1 MAPTRLDT
9 VRIQRDFPILSQEV
23 NGRRLVYLDN
33 AATTQ
38 KPRQVIDAL
47 VTYYETSN
55 ANIHRGI
62 HTLAVRATEQYEG
75 VRAKVAAHI
84 GAGNPADIVF
94 TRNTTESINL
104 VARAWGDANIG
115 DGDEIVLSLMEHHSN
130 IVPWQML
137 AKRAGANLRYAGV
150 NDDGTLDLDSLRSLV
165 TPRTKLVSIVHMSN
179 VLGTINPVA
188 EIAEIAHA
196 AGALLLVDGAQSAP
210 HLPLNVTEMGCDW
223 FAFSAHKMLGPT
235 GVGVLWAK
243 PGLLQ
248 EMAPFLGGGEM
259 ISVVKPEAS
268 TWADVPHKF
277 EAGTPN
283 IADVIAFGAALDY
296 LRELGMETVREHEKA
311 ITAHAIEQ
319 LERLPG
325 VHIHGPHEV
334 ELRGGAVSFIVDGVH
349 PHDVSTVV
357 DSHGVA
363 IRAGHHCAQLLMRR
377 LNVPATNRASF
388 YIYNDERDVEVL
400 IEALRH
406 AIKVF
411 SNDAARTAV

>member
-1 MAPTRLDT
+1 MAPTRLDI
-9 VRIQRDFPILSQEV
+9 VRIQRDFPILEQEV

-47 VTYYETSN
+47 VRYYETSN

-84 GAGNPADIVF
+84 GAPNPQDVVF

-115 DGDEIVLSLMEHHSN
+115 EGDEIVLSLMEHHSN

-137 AKRAGANLRYAGV
+137 AQRVGANLRYAEV
-150 NDDGTLDLDSLRSLV
+150 RDDGRLDLDSLCGLV
-165 TPRTKLVSIVHMSN
+165 TARTKLVSTVHMSN

-196 AGALLLVDGAQSAP
+196 VGALFLVDGAQSAP
-210 HLPLNVTEMGCDW
+210 HLPLNVEQMGCDL

-243 PGLLQ
+243 PGLLEQ
-248 EMAPFLGGGEM
+248 MAPFLGGGEM
-259 ISVVKPEAS
+259 ISVVKPETS

-296 LRELGMETVREHEKA
+296 LRELGMDTVREHEKA
-311 ITAHAIEQ
+311 ITAHAINE
-319 LERLPG
+319 LEKLPG
-325 VHIHGPHEV
+325 VHIHGPHDV
-334 ELRGGAVSFIVDGVH
+334 EIRGGAVSFTVDGVH

-357 DSHGVA
+357 DSYGVA

-377 LNVPATNRASF
+377 LGVPATNRASF

-406 AIKVF
+406 AIRVF

>member
-47 VTYYETSN
+47 VNYYETSN

-115 DGDEIVLSLMEHHSN
+115 EGDEIVLSLMEHHSN

-150 NDDGTLDLDSLRSLV
+150 NDDGTLDLDSLRNLV

-210 HLPLNVTEMGCDW
+210 HLLLNVTEMGCDW

-243 PGLLQ
+243 PGMLQ
-248 EMAPFLGGGEM
+248 EMEPFLAGGEM

-296 LRELGMETVREHEKA
+296 LRELGMATVREHEKA

-325 VHIHGPHEV
+325 VHIHGPHDV
-334 ELRGGAVSFIVDGVH
+334 ELRGGAVSFTVGGVH

>member
-1 MAPTRLDT
+1 VTVSSKLD
-9 VRIQRDFPILSQEV
+9 VARIQRDFPILDQEV

-47 VTYYETSN
+47 VRYYETSN

-75 VRAKVAAHI
+75 VRGKVAAHI
-84 GAGNPADIVF
+84 GASNAADIVF

-104 VARAWGDANIG
+104 VARAWGDANIRA
-115 DGDEIVLSLMEHHSN
+115 GDEIVLSVMEHHSN

-137 AKRAGANLRYAGV
+137 AKRVGANLKYAEV
-150 NDDGTLDLDSLRSLV
+150 RDDGTLDLDSLRRLV
-165 TPRTKLVSIVHMSN
+165 TSKTKLVSIVHMSN
-179 VLGTINPVA
+179 VLGTVNPVA
-188 EIAEIAHA
+188 EIARIAHA

-210 HLPLNVTEMGCDW
+210 HLPLNVGAMGCDF

-243 PGLLQ
+243 PGLLE
-248 EMAPFLGGGEM
+248 EMEPFLGGGEM
-259 ISVVKPEAS
+259 ISVVKPDAS

-296 LRELGMETVREHEKA
+296 LSELGMDTVREHEKA

-325 VHIHGPHEV
+325 IQIHGPHDV
-334 ELRGGAVSFIVDGVH
+334 ELRGGAVSFTIAGVH

-357 DSHGVA
+357 DSYGVA

-411 SNDAARTAV
+411 ANDAA

>member
-1 MAPTRLDT
+1 MAPTRLDI
-9 VRIQRDFPILSQEV
+9 VRIQRDFPILEQEV

-38 KPRQVIDAL
+38 KPRQVIGAL
-47 VTYYETSN
+47 VRYYETSN

-84 GAGNPADIVF
+84 GASNPADIVF

-104 VARAWGDANIG
+104 VARAWGDANISE
-115 DGDEIVLSLMEHHSN
+115 GDEIVLSLMEHHSN

-137 AKRAGANLRYAGV
+137 AKRVGANLRYAEV
-150 NDDGTLDLDSLRSLV
+150 RDDGTLDLDSLRSLV
-165 TPRTKLVSIVHMSN
+165 TSRTKLVSIVHMSN

-196 AGALLLVDGAQSAP
+196 VGALVLIDGAQSAP
-210 HLPLNVTEMGCDW
+210 HMPLNVMEMGCDL

-243 PGLLQ
+243 PGLLE
-248 EMAPFLGGGEM
+248 EMEPFLGGGEM

-268 TWADVPHKF
+268 TWADAPHKF

-296 LRELGMETVREHEKA
+296 LRELGMDTVRAHEKA
-311 ITAHAIEQ
+311 ITAHAIER

-325 VHIHGPHEV
+325 VHIHGPHDV
-334 ELRGGAVSFIVDGVH
+334 ELRGGAVSFVVDGVH

>member
-9 VRIQRDFPILSQEV
+9 VRVQRDFPILSQEV

-47 VTYYETSN
+47 VNYYETSN

-115 DGDEIVLSLMEHHSN
+115 EGDEIVLSLMEHHSN

-210 HLPLNVTEMGCDW
+210 HLPLNVEEMGCDW

-243 PGLLQ
+243 PGMLQ
-248 EMAPFLGGGEM
+248 EMEPFLAGGEM

-325 VHIHGPHEV
+325 VHIHGPHDV
-334 ELRGGAVSFIVDGVH
+334 ELRGGAVSFTVDGVH